1 MATRRYD
8 NDELQRYFQ
17 AEVVP
22 KKEETKRIVGALM
35 PDLYKLFEFIDKRDS
50 RLYQQVAYVG
60 SSYQGL
66 KVMRSDEFDYN
77 LYIAINIDQK
87 WCIRSDPGV
96 FYGFKGCDTEL
107 KHQAH
112 TKPQDRG
119 DGVLTNLHNT
129 MNEKDYVIVQKMRP
143 LVHPG
148 EGYFTVSPG
157 PDILKEFHDM
167 AFGQDLVPWLVKLKL
182 KRKLM
187 EALEK
192 PSYFKG

>member
-1 MATRRYD
+1 MAMRRYD
-8 NDELQRYFQ
+8 NAELQRYFQ
-17 AEVVP
+17 TEVVP
-22 KKEETKRIVGALM
+22 KKEQTKRIIEALV
-35 PDLYKLFEFIDKRDS
+35 PDMDKLFDCIRKRDS
-50 RLYQQVAYVG
+50 RLYQQVAHVG

-77 LYIAINIDQK
+77 LYIDIDQK
-87 WCIRSDPGV
+87 WYIRSDPGA

-107 KHQAH
+107 EHQAH

-129 MNEKDYVIVQKMRP
+129 MSEKYVIVEKMRP

-167 AFGQDLVPWLVKLKL
+167 AFGQDLVPWLVKLEL
-182 KRKLM
+182 KRVLM
-187 EALEK
+187 KALEK
-192 PSYFKG
+192 PDYYEGQLM